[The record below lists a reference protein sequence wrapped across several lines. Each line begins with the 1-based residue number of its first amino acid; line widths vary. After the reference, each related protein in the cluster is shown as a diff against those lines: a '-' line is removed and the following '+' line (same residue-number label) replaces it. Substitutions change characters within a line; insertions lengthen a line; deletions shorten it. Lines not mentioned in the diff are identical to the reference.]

1 MKKEFL
7 ELSKLQTEAQALSEG
22 LSTGTEGQVLTMAD
36 V

>member
-22 LSTGTEGQVLTMAD
+22 LSTVSVPVVRETDDG
-36 V
+36 